1 MLGTPCRAPELITS
15 ANYCLAGK
23 IGVGW
28 GTEIPRIFYTKLINI
43 DEIEM
48 RDGKPSGLLCLTE
61 VPVCTVQITVHP
73 SVWPPHT
80 RTSVIFPL
88 SFLKVKLQPSQ
99 SSSCLGL

>member
-73 SVWPPHT
+73 TVWPPHT
-80 RTSVIFPL
+80 SHL
-88 SFLKVKLQPSQ
+88 SNIPPQLPEGETPAQ
-99 SSSCLGL
+99 SIK